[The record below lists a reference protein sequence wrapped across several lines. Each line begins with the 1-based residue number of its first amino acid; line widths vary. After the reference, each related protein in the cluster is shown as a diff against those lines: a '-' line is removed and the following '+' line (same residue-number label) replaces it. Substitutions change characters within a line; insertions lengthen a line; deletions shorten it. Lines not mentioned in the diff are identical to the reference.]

1 MKDKNH
7 RKPRDHSDYTGKY
20 RGAAYSIC
28 NLKYSVPKRIPTVFH
43 NGSIYDYHFI
53 ILVSGRILKNTLLL

>member
-1 MKDKNH
+1 MEDKNH
-7 RKPRDHSDYTGKY
+7 RKPTGHSHYTGIY

-28 NLKYSVPKRIPTVFH
+28 NLEYSVPKRIPTVFH

-53 ILVSGRILKNTLLL
+53 ILS